1 MKQSTDTFYRWQG
14 QDLIL
19 QVKVNPKS
27 ATDQITP
34 LGDRLKIKITAPPV
48 DGKANQ
54 YLIQYLAK
62 VFVVTRS
69 KIQIE
74 RGAHQSL
81 KTIRITQP
89 GSLPNFITP
98 SPI

>member
-1 MKQSTDTFYRWQG
+1 MNEFYRWQER
-14 QDLIL
+14 DLIL

-27 ATDQITP
+27 ALDQMEP
-34 LGDRLKIKITAPPV
+34 LKDRLKIKITASPI
-48 DGKANQ
+48 DGKANK
-54 YLIQYLAK
+54 YLMKYLSK
-62 VFVVTRS
+62 VFGVSLS

-89 GSLPNFITP
+89 SSLPNFISHP
-98 SPI
+98 